1 MLKRL
6 FGLLAFAL
14 LGWLVWRWWQERTED
29 LFIAG
34 PQLAPTVLPP
44 ERPGHSLPTPA
55 DEPAPPADEPVPPT
69 AETPAAAPAPD
80 ETAAAPEESGEPEA
94 GEEEGEEEGD
104 TITGYCVR
112 CRAKRLMQNAQVE
125 ITENGRRGARGTC
138 PVCGSTMFRFLKEA
152 KVED

>member
-14 LGWLVWRWWQERTED
+14 LGWLVWRWWQERTDD

-34 PQLAPTVLPP
+34 PQLAPTVHPP
-44 ERPGHSLPTPA
+44 EHALPDPSTAPISEPPLAAKTPA
-55 DEPAPPADEPVPPT
+55 VVEPAPQQPDNAQ
-69 AETPAAAPAPD
+69 APAEP
-80 ETAAAPEESGEPEA
+80 TEPEA
-94 GEEEGEEEGD
+94 TEEESDDESEA
-104 TITGYCVR
+104 ITGYCVR
-112 CRAKRLMQNAQVE
+112 CRAKRQMQHPQVE
-125 ITENGRRGARGTC
+125 TTENGRRGARGTC

>member
-44 ERPGHSLPTPA
+44 ERPDHALPVPA
-55 DEPAPPADEPVPPT
+55 DELTQPV
-69 AETPAAAPAPD
+69 AETPVAVEPVREEAV
-80 ETAAAPEESGEPEA
+80 AAPEESAEPEA
-94 GEEEGEEEGD
+94 GEEEGEEESGEED
-104 TITGYCVR
+104 DAITGYCVR
-112 CRAKRLMQNAQVE
+112 CRAKRQMQNAHVE
-125 ITENGRRGARGTC
+125 TTENGRRGARGTC
-138 PVCGSTMFRFLKEA
+138 PVCGSTMFRFLKEV